1 GPDPASI
8 NAAKIGGIVANNS
21 SGMCCGTAQNSY
33 KTLAGLRLVLA
44 DGTVVDSE
52 DPASVAAFEHS
63 HADLL
68 EQLAQ
73 LGRET
78 RANAALT
85 DKIRH
90 KCPLKNTTGFSLDA
104 LVDFDQPM
112 DILTRLMSG
121 PEGALACVSAIT
133 LDTV

>member
-1 GPDPASI
+1 HWNGRDVRNGGAQIRLQPGVIGANANAVLAPLGRKIGPDPASI

-78 RANAALT
+78 RANTALA

-90 KCPLKNTTGFSLDA
+90 QYRPNNPTG
-104 LVDFDQPM
+104 
-112 DILTRLMSG
+112 
-121 PEGALACVSAIT
+121 
-133 LDTV
+133 